1 MGLIDIAIILLFVSA
16 IKHGGEG
23 RSIYREEDFELEQQL
38 NLLNKPYIKS
48 IQNKDG
54 RIYDC
59 VHLYKQTALDHPNL
73 LHHKIQMRPT
83 SLPKGLTTSSSGGS
97 SHVKPSEIEQLEGGG
112 CPIGTVPI
120 KRVTKEDLIRIRTR
134 SFSNVHL
141 HTVGSPGAHYA
152 NTSTKTSGDFVYFGA
167 QAVIVTN
174 NPTLCAD
181 TQSSETM
188 ISVSNGVPN
197 ELNSIDVGWTVNPT
211 LYGDNKTRLYTRW
224 TIDGYRNTG
233 CYNMMCPGFVQT
245 SSNIALD
252 TTLWPISTY
261 NGHQFGSKFSVFREN
276 SSTGNWW
283 FAINDNLVGYWPGS
297 IFTSLNGFASTI
309 VWGGATRSPVG
320 VLYKPEMGSGHFPSE
335 GFGKASLFE
344 QLQLIPVDE
353 KYEFRDLGIQ
363 ETEPVTDKPNCYGVG
378 DITELGPAKYSF
390 YFGGPGGIC
399 GY

>member
-1 MGLIDIAIILLFVSA
+1 MTEEGL
-16 IKHGGEG
+16 
-23 RSIYREEDFELEQQL
+23 ELEQQL
-38 NLLNKPYIKS
+38 NHLNKPFIKS

-54 RIYDC
+54 RFYDC

-73 LHHKIQMRPT
+73 LKHKIQMRPT
-83 SLPKGLTTSSSGGS
+83 SLPKGFSTSSGGS
-97 SHVKPSEIEQLEGGG
+97 SHVKPSEIEQLEGKG

-120 KRVTKEDLIRIRTR
+120 KRITKEDLIRTR
-134 SFSNVHL
+134 SLSNVHPL
-141 HTVGSPGAHYA
+141 TVGSPGAHV
-152 NTSTKTSGDFVYFGA
+152 SHFFLSVLFGRHLFTKTIGDFAYFGA

-174 NPTLCAD
+174 NPMLYSN

-233 CYNMMCPGFVQT
+233 CYNTMCPGFVQT
-245 SSNIALD
+245 SSNITLD
-252 TTLWPISTY
+252 ATFWPTSTY
-261 NGHQFGSKFSVFREN
+261 NGHQFGSKFSVFLDN
-276 SSTGNWW
+276 STRNWW
-283 FAINDNLVGYWPGS
+283 FAVDDNLVGYWPGS
-297 IFTSLNGFASTI
+297 IFTCLYSFASTI

-320 VLYKPEMGSGHFPSE
+320 LIYKPEMGSGHFPSE
-335 GFGKASLFE
+335 GFRKASFFK
-344 QLQLIPVDE
+344 QLQLIPLDE
-353 KYEFRDLGIQ
+353 GYVFRDLRGTQ
-363 ETEPVTDKPNCYGVG
+363 EIEQVTDKPNCYGVG
-378 DITELGPAKYSF
+378 GITDFEDGKYSF